1 MSFVKPFETHSELFG
16 SFKVRLRK
24 FSLVGLKPFRGI
36 LKNYTGSL
44 KMLQ

>member
-24 FSLVGLKPFRGI
+24 FSLVGLKPYRGI
-36 LKNYTGSL
+36 LENYTGSL